1 MEAWQHVFA
10 NLYTKTE
17 TMLTREQC
25 RGGRAML
32 DWSRGDI
39 ARESGLSER
48 TITDFERG
56 AREPHDNNKR
66 AMREALERAGLE
78 FIPENGGGAGIRFR
92 ERKNAKPDEG
102 LRPDQLTSEN
112 DGGAQG

>member
-1 MEAWQHVFA
+1 MDMKSEVCQHVSG
-10 NLYTKTE
+10 NISTKKE

-92 ERKNAKPDEG
+92 ERK
-102 LRPDQLTSEN
+102 
-112 DGGAQG
+112 AQP